1 MERSKES
8 VVYISLTV
16 LKLKL
21 FGKTTKSKAMVRYF
35 TKMAIILKVPLIFHR
50 KKEKGYTNGTNWL
63 NIKESSRKI
72 ASRDRDISNLEITN
86 FTRVKLREVKEKEWA
101 TTSMSMEMNLR
112 ENGETMRSTQEITSS
127 SQAILFKA
135 DLKMENCY
143 ME

>member
-1 MERSKES
+1 M
-8 VVYISLTV
+8 
-16 LKLKL
+16 
-21 FGKTTKSKAMVRYF
+21 
-35 TKMAIILKVPLIFHR
+35 
-50 KKEKGYTNGTNWL
+50 

-101 TTSMSMEMNLR
+101 STSMSMEMNLR
-112 ENGETMRSTQEITSS
+112 ENGETMRSTQEITNS